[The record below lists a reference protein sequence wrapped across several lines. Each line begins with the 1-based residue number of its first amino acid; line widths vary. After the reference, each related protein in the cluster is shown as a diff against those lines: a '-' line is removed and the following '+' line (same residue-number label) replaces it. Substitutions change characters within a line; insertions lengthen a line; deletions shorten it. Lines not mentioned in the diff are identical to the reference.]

1 MKIINAIYN
10 FIKVAV
16 PACCLVS
23 CNYLNVVP
31 PETEDLPDIVKDEPS
46 CLRFALSN
54 YEGCWYHYYFS
65 RFDNTTDE
73 YVYPQIYNRT
83 DQKLAWNQVDPTNM
97 SFDDWSRMYQ
107 DLGQIHLFQRLLS
120 QYRPS
125 DVKDDEYNRWMAE
138 MKFLQAYY
146 HFLLLEDYGPIP
158 ISNQWFSENTD
169 ASALPGR
176 SHFDCCVDSI
186 VDWCDQ
192 ASKVLPATVDVNET
206 GRATSV
212 ACKALKA
219 RVLLYAASPLWNG
232 SFPYSNWQNKDYET
246 PGYGKELVSHTYK
259 PEKWTRALE
268 ACKDA
273 LSAALAEGQ
282 RKLFDVTTSEQI
294 RTQEKVDLPT
304 IAGASDEFKQH
315 VIQMRYLATTNE
327 SEGNSELI
335 FGAYYPTMDQYD
347 MKLPHAITKLTS
359 TGALIGRW
367 SGYSPTLYTV
377 EQFNTKNGYLP
388 AQDPNFTSESDWFKS
403 AGISGRA
410 DVINLCANREPR
422 FYAWIG
428 YDGGEYSGKL
438 ANGKPLVVDMKN
450 GTTMQG
456 YNPTLYP
463 RDNSA
468 TGFLGKK
475 CIWPN
480 LILQS
485 SNNGFAN
492 MKFVHAPLFR
502 LAECYL
508 NLAECYAAT
517 GDTQNALANLNVIRE
532 RIGLP
537 DLSSSDVTSSM
548 TIMDWV
554 RHERFC
560 ELFDEHHRYYDVR
573 RWMIAPAQ
581 LKAGAR
587 KGLSVFAKV
596 NPSFDEFNV
605 PTVIDQPFQ
614 WTDRMYILPIKTS
627 EVYSNPQLV
636 QAPGY

>member
-1 MKIINAIYN
+1 MKMFKTIFNL
-10 FIKVAV
+10 IKVAI
-16 PACCLVS
+16 PAFCLVS
-23 CNYLNVVP
+23 CNYLDVVP
-31 PETEDLPDIVKDEPS
+31 PETEDLPDIVKDEPA

-54 YEGCWYHYYFS
+54 YEGCWYHYYWN
-65 RFDNTTDE
+65 RFDCSTDE
-73 YVYPQIYNRT
+73 FVYPQIYNRD
-83 DQKLAWNQVDPTNM
+83 DQKVAWNQLDPA
-97 SFDDWSRMYQ
+97 SGKLDDWSRMYQ
-107 DLGQIHLFQRLLS
+107 DLGQIHLFQNLLS
-120 QYRPS
+120 KYRPS
-125 DVKDDEYNRWMAE
+125 DVKDDEYNRWMGE

-158 ISNQWFSENTD
+158 ISNQWFSENTV
-169 ASALPGR
+169 ASELPGR

-192 ASKVLPATVDVNET
+192 AAKILPATVDINET
-206 GRATSV
+206 GRATSI

-219 RVLLYAASPLWNG
+219 RVLVYAASPLWNG
-232 SFPYSNWQNKDYET
+232 SFPYTTWENKNYET

-259 PEKWTRALE
+259 PEKWTRALA
-268 ACKDA
+268 ACLDVLK
-273 LSAALAEGQ
+273 SAIAEGN

-294 RTQEKVDLPT
+294 RIQENVSLPT
-304 IAGASDEFKQH
+304 IAGVSDEFKQH
-315 VIQMRYLATTNE
+315 VMQMRYLATTNE
-327 SEGNSELI
+327 NQGNHELI
-335 FGAYYPTMDQYD
+335 FGTYYPTMDQYD
-347 MKLPHAITKLTS
+347 MKMPHAITTLTS

-367 SGYSPTLYTV
+367 SGYSPTLYSV
-377 EQFNTKNGYLP
+377 EEFNTRNGYLP
-388 AQDPNFTSESDWFKS
+388 SQDPNFTAESDWFKS
-403 AGISGRA
+403 AGITGRT

-422 FYAWIG
+422 FYAWLG
-428 YDGGEYSGKL
+428 YDGGEYSGKI
-438 ANGKPLVVDMKN
+438 ANGKPLIVDMKN
-450 GTTMQG
+450 GTTKQG

-463 RDNSA
+463 RDNSC

-485 SNNGFAN
+485 SNNAVAN
-492 MKFVHAPLFR
+492 ANYVHAPIFR

-517 GDTQNALANLNVIRE
+517 GDVPNTLANLNVVRE
-532 RIGLP
+532 RAGLP
-537 DLSSSDVTSSM
+537 DLAATDVTSSM

-587 KGLSVFAKV
+587 KGLNVLAKV
-596 NPSFDEFNV
+596 NPTFEEFNV
-605 PTVIDQPFQ
+605 PTEVDQPFQ
-614 WTDRMYILPIKTS
+614 WNDRLYILPVKTS
-627 EVYSNPQLV
+627 EVYSNPQLI